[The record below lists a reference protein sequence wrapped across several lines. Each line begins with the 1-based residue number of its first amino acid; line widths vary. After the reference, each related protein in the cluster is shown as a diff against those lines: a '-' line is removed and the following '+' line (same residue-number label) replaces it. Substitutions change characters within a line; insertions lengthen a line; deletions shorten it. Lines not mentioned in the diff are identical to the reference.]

1 MADLAELQDEES
13 SLRSPS
19 VDGIVLGHTR
29 WASIGIISQ
38 PNAHPQCSDE
48 ATAAVY
54 NPAGLAQPTGYTH
67 VVAARGQRLVYISGQ
82 IAFDAAGQLVGP
94 GDLRAQAVQV
104 YENLKTALAAA
115 GATFAD
121 VVKLN
126 TYVVNF
132 KPEFRP
138 LLAEVRGQFIAGQPP
153 ASTLV
158 GVSALALD
166 GLLIEIE
173 AVAVTG

>member
-1 MADLAELQDEES
+1 MATHEHL
-13 SLRSPS
+13 
-19 VDGIVLGHTR
+19 
-29 WASIGIISQ
+29 
-38 PNAHPQCSDE
+38 
-48 ATAAVY
+48 
-54 NPAGLAQPTGYTH
+54 NPAGLSKPTGYTH
-67 VVAARGQRLVYISGQ
+67 VVAAGGGRLIYISGQ
-82 IAFDAAGQLVGP
+82 IAFDQNGQLVGP
-94 GDLRAQAVQV
+94 GDLKAQAVQV

-126 TYVVNF
+126 TYVVDYQ
-132 KPEFRP
+132 PEYRP
-138 LLAEVRGQFIAGQPP
+138 ILGEVRSRYVEAGPPP

-173 AVAVTG
+173 AVAVTD